1 VGGVKDPIRL
11 IGWLTVVA
19 GLSAAAYW
27 QRAEEGKPPS
37 DLLYRYDTAIDS
49 AVGYV
54 LIGGV
59 AMLIVF
65 GRYDLLALRRPRS
78 LGRSI
83 GIAVGVLVGVLVVGG
98 ILDHFLNVGEE
109 QGYTPKSWEPSK
121 AGQYAANFVVIA
133 LVAPFVE
140 ELLFRGL
147 GYSLLEQLGRW
158 PAIGFVGI
166 AFAAVHGLVAGFVV
180 LALFGAAL
188 AWVRA
193 RTDSVVP
200 GMLVHG
206 AFNAI
211 ALILAVVA

>member
-1 VGGVKDPIRL
+1 MRDPIRL
-11 IGWLTVVA
+11 IAWLTAVG

-37 DLLYRYDTAIDS
+37 DLLYRYDTAIGS
-49 AVGYV
+49 VVGYAFI
-54 LIGGV
+54 LGV
-59 AMLIVF
+59 MMLIVF
-65 GRYDLLALRRPRS
+65 GRYELLALRRPRS
-78 LGRSI
+78 WGRSI
-83 GIAVGVLVGVLVVGG
+83 GLAAGVLVGVLVVGG
-98 ILDHFLNVGEE
+98 ILDQFLNAGEE

-133 LVAPFVE
+133 LVAPFAE

-158 PAIGFVGI
+158 PAIGLVGI
-166 AFAAVHGLVAGFVV
+166 AFAAVHGLVSGFLV

-200 GMLVHG
+200 GMFVHG
-206 AFNAI
+206 TFNAI
-211 ALILAVVA
+211 ALILAVAA